1 MPNQNKGVT
10 PVTEEDRTA
19 TNARKI
25 RIVSRRDGFRRC
37 GVAHPATPTFHP
49 EDRFTPD
56 ELERLCRDPMLIV
69 DVLDAAGRLAGDE
82 AGAQVPA
89 T

>member
-1 MPNQNKGVT
+1 MANQNKVT
-10 PVTEEDRTA
+10 PVTEADRADTPP
-19 TNARKI
+19 RKI

-49 EDRFTPD
+49 EDRFAPD

-69 DVLDAAGRLAGDE
+69 DVVDAAGRLASDE
-82 AGAQVPA
+82 AGAQVPSA
-89 T
+89 